1 MLSPLGGQASLRLLS
16 MAPREIYFNST
27 LLYYPI
33 EAYSKAPMILS
44 GSDAFQNWPFY
55 ASPYMTAL
63 QTSKQTINSSMDLW
77 GNVKLPDIKSLRGYE
92 PSNPI
97 MQWYEVGEEDVI
109 TYASLLGTPI
119 IGMPESS
126 NTSFSMVSVYWSV
139 ECDAAKIDPV
149 GPWKQATLFLNT
161 TCPSSEPIWTFDLK
175 INSSA
180 KDTAFFTYQSRKSD
194 NLAQT
199 NSSTAHCRA
208 EALVVESSVECV
220 NKDCGVRAMRRLSRD
235 HVFSFDRSPASLF
248 LQTAFLVRADLGAT
262 QSRPRQSQPTEFF
275 IVDWENKATRQDEGW
290 VEIANLTAKVLSNR
304 LQLAVNTFWDASIGN
319 GLRTANLSLE
329 QPPSVCPLE
338 YTETCAESGYIWN
351 TTTIQGRRFDG
362 EQYICNIPFAI
373 IVIFISCFLFL
384 AANVSTILGIITTAP
399 DILGYVST
407 AARDNPYFEGYAIP
421 SHFDGM
427 EATRYLRDV
436 RVMIGDVKGK
446 SEIGRVAFTPMDTL
460 PQRLAKRKLYG

>member
-1 MLSPLGGQASLRLLS
+1 
-16 MAPREIYFNST
+16 MAPREFLFNST

-33 EAYSKAPMILS
+33 EAYSKAPMILY

-92 PSNPI
+92 PSNSTT
-97 MQWYEVGEEDVI
+97 QWYDIGNEDEV

-126 NTSFSMVSVYWSV
+126 NTSFNMVSFYWSV
-139 ECDAAKIDPV
+139 ECDAARIDPV

-161 TCPSSEPIWTFDLK
+161 TCPSSEPVWTFDLR

-199 NSSTAHCRA
+199 NSSTAQCRA
-208 EALVVESSVECV
+208 EAPVVELRVECV
-220 NKDCGVRAMRRLSRD
+220 NKDCGVRAMRKLSRD
-235 HVFSFDRSPASLF
+235 HVFSFNRPPASLF
-248 LQTAFLVRADLGAT
+248 LQTTFLVRADLGAT
-262 QSRPRQSQPTEFF
+262 QQRPRQSQPTEFF
-275 IVDWENKATRQDEGW
+275 IVGWEDKVTRQDEGW
-290 VEIANLTAKVLSNR
+290 VEIANIPAKVLSNR
-304 LQLAVNTFWDASIGN
+304 LQTAINTFWDASIGN
-319 GLRTANLSLE
+319 GLRTANLSLD

-338 YTETCAESGYIWN
+338 YTETCAESGFIWN
-351 TTTIQGRRFDG
+351 TTTIHGRRFDG

-373 IVIFISCFLFL
+373 IVIFISCFLLL

-407 AARDNPYFEGYAIP
+407 AARDNPYFEGHAIP
-421 SHFDGM
+421 SHIDGM
-427 EATRYLRDV
+427 EATRLLQDV
-436 RVMIGDVKGK
+436 RVMIGDVEGK
-446 SEIGRVAFTPMDTL
+446 SEVGHVAFTTMDTL
-460 PQRLAKRKLYG
+460 PQRLVKRKLYR

>member
-1 MLSPLGGQASLRLLS
+1 

-208 EALVVESSVECV
+208 EALVVESSVECEQLKAAHVRV
-220 NKDCGVRAMRRLSRD
+220 NRLS
-235 HVFSFDRSPASLF
+235 SSL
-248 LQTAFLVRADLGAT
+248 
-262 QSRPRQSQPTEFF
+262 
-275 IVDWENKATRQDEGW
+275 
-290 VEIANLTAKVLSNR
+290 
-304 LQLAVNTFWDASIGN
+304 
-319 GLRTANLSLE
+319 
-329 QPPSVCPLE
+329 
-338 YTETCAESGYIWN
+338 
-351 TTTIQGRRFDG
+351 
-362 EQYICNIPFAI
+362 
-373 IVIFISCFLFL
+373 
-384 AANVSTILGIITTAP
+384 
-399 DILGYVST
+399 
-407 AARDNPYFEGYAIP
+407 
-421 SHFDGM
+421 
-427 EATRYLRDV
+427 
-436 RVMIGDVKGK
+436 
-446 SEIGRVAFTPMDTL
+446 
-460 PQRLAKRKLYG
+460 